1 MKIRVLVDVLVAGRR
16 HEANSTFDAS
26 VEEARVLFE
35 YGWAEEVVVEEEA
48 PVKEAKPPK
57 KKATKK

>member
-1 MKIRVLVDVLVAGRR
+1 MKIRVLVDVLVAGRK

-35 YGWAEEVVVEEEA
+35 YGWAEEVVVEEA